1 MGTVASGGGVWAE
14 KGYVPHEDRAGGLMR
29 LCQWAR
35 GPWVSSAHLDLFW
48 TSVDRR
54 SSSFPPGHLETAVP

>member
-1 MGTVASGGGVWAE
+1 MWAE

-54 SSSFPPGHLETAVP
+54 SSSFPPGHLESAVP